1 MSGYSALVV
10 VVPEADEALG
20 GLRRRLDP
28 TARDGMAAHVTVVAP
43 FAPPAELEAPVL
55 DRLEA
60 IFAGLDPFEVSFARV
75 GWFDRRVV
83 YLAPEPRAPFV
94 EMTNRVVSSFPAYLP
109 YGGQFDEVVPHC
121 TVGEGG
127 LRARLGLEWAAWR
140 ARSSLP
146 VRSRVAAVELMTIGE
161 GSSRWETVRV
171 FALGGGPHPEGDGR
185 SG

>member
-1 MSGYSALVV
+1 MSGDSALVV

-20 GLRRRLDP
+20 RLRRRLDP

-43 FAPPAELEAPVL
+43 FAPPAGLTAPVL

-60 IFAGLDPFEVSFARV
+60 IFAGLDPFDVVFPRV

-83 YLAPEPRAPFV
+83 YLAPEPRAPLV
-94 EMTNRVVSSFPAYLP
+94 EMTGRVVSAFPAYPP

-140 ARSSLP
+140 AERRLP

-161 GSSRWETVRV
+161 GPSRWETVRV
-171 FALGGGPHPEGDGR
+171 FALGGGR